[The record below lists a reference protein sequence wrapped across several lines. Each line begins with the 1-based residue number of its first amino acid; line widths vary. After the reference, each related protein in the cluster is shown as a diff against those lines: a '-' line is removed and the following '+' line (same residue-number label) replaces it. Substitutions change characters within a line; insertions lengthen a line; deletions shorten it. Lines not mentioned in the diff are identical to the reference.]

1 MFFSNILNLHN
12 SLQIFSN
19 NLKCLILILD
29 DFVALLPRSTITVF
43 SSSIIKK
50 CAINTGR
57 LPSTFSCHWRSICSL
72 SGHTNHLQQPFYFL
86 PSFLPSFPS
95 FPPFLASPSSTLPI
109 ILLLIA
115 GLIDRSIALLECT
128 WHPNWRRAVG
138 RGGTGRNSAQSR
150 GTSHS
155 PQLHAMQKCSG
166 KTAPSIYT
174 SCTRRNVD
182 PPLATLARAPLCRP
196 YVKAARKTV
205 QTLVLQKG
213 TCGFPP
219 SMWKG

>member
-86 PSFLPSFPS
+86 PSFLSFLPSLS
-95 FPPFLASPSSTLPI
+95 CKSI
-109 ILLLIA
+109 IDIA
-115 GLIDRSIALLECT
+115 HHPAADRWSDRSIDRLTRVHLASKLALGS
-128 WHPNWRRAVG
+128 WA
-138 RGGTGRNSAQSR
+138 
-150 GTSHS
+150 
-155 PQLHAMQKCSG
+155 
-166 KTAPSIYT
+166 
-174 SCTRRNVD
+174 RRNWE
-182 PPLATLARAPLCRP
+182 
-196 YVKAARKTV
+196 K
-205 QTLVLQKG
+205 
-213 TCGFPP
+213 
-219 SMWKG
+219 

>member
-1 MFFSNILNLHN
+1 MI
-12 SLQIFSN
+12 
-19 NLKCLILILD
+19 
-29 DFVALLPRSTITVF
+29 LLPSCLEVQLQYF
-43 SSSIIKK
+43 P
-50 CAINTGR
+50 
-57 LPSTFSCHWRSICSL
+57 LPSSKSVPSTRADYHQRFRAIGGPFARCLVTPIICS
-72 SGHTNHLQQPFYFL
+72 SHSI
-86 PSFLPSFPS
+86 SFLPSFPS